1 MCVNP
6 QANTL
11 CNEEDKAFQSR
22 LLLITF
28 DSLKNTEDADPNLY
42 SEWVACRELLSA
54 LAPDFASILH
64 EDNLDRE
71 AIQDC
76 AAFLQRAIGRKRDR
90 NANMWAVLL
99 YFMLTLNIMFQANC
113 DAQVEVFE
121 WMVKTVTRSMH
132 ELNSHQSILE
142 QFVLHILKCKE
153 LRSSPLGRE
162 EETLYLHNLREN
174 SSTTPVSNIFMGSS
188 AHRYWAVRVESVV
201 GVIKKITGRT
211 FSAQEVYRLAEESEW
226 ACKGDCHFYDT
237 ARNAWPITKTVVD
250 DQTMRARELPL
261 LESEL
266 LEGHVG
272 KFKCIFVRVAKVLE
286 IGGGVDKA
294 KALESYEDIV
304 IESANRDAGTYNFY
318 EVVTGNDDETSW
330 FGYRALQQCN
340 FKLYNGM
347 LNALNLG
354 ANDTELEIV
363 HEVRVANDKAGFRSI
378 QQLYQPSMLLT
389 QYDYSF
395 PDEDDLPPA
404 YTMCPFGARNEP
416 DDPPIC
422 ATSPPWKERQHKK
435 RKVEDIASPDKG
447 GGYNSDDEAVLFGEV
462 DDETKGLT
470 TGTTSAEGM
479 GSTGTGTP
487 RQKVKP
493 VVKQD
498 EESQDVGGYDSADEK
513 YRPYSPDFSP
523 PPAPVKRRKAKR
535 NRFIAD
541 EASASDDE
549 SDQARA
555 QPRMRTR
562 SLTT

>member
-1 MCVNP
+1 MRVAALGLIHCDF
-6 QANTL
+6 
-11 CNEEDKAFQSR
+11 NEFNAIVDDELGADDRRRFEAMLAALMTDGLIVEIEGDGEVGTVYENESWEGRLEMVHQPIGNFQLMQGKIADMYTAMNSARAYVYEVAKA
-22 LLLITF
+22 
-28 DSLKNTEDADPNLY
+28 
-42 SEWVACRELLSA
+42 C
-54 LAPDFASILH
+54 
-64 EDNLDRE
+64 DRGE
-71 AIQDC
+71 
-76 AAFLQRAIGRKRDR
+76 
-90 NANMWAVLL
+90 
-99 YFMLTLNIMFQANC
+99 
-113 DAQVEVFE
+113 
-121 WMVKTVTRSMH
+121 VTR
-132 ELNSHQSILE
+132 QDAAAC
-142 QFVLHILKCKE
+142 VLYVGEALKE
-153 LRSSPLGRE
+153 VLDEAVQLWGARGYAWEYEINR
-162 EETLYLHNLREN
+162 LYR
-174 SSTTPVSNIFMGSS
+174 
-188 AHRYWAVRVESVV
+188 AV
-201 GVIKKITGRT
+201 
-211 FSAQEVYRLAEESEW
+211 
-226 ACKGDCHFYDT
+226 
-237 ARNAWPITKTVVD
+237 
-250 DQTMRARELPL
+250 
-261 LESEL
+261 
-266 LEGHVG
+266 
-272 KFKCIFVRVAKVLE
+272 KVLE